1 MRSPPGRAF
10 SGKLRPKNH
19 PRLPTAAGRFV
30 RGSDSRRFSAHWRGR
45 SAVLWP
51 CAGATAQDGAGETT
65 PFWRA
70 RGCRARAGL
79 PFWRS
84 SARRRGVIRAC
95 IPKKAL
101 WCSWLMKP
109 TVPFRMQPCKRP
121 RRGTRALGGGRQ
133 RSSLGVWVPG
143 NAAPVRPAA
152 VGARVVFE
160 RPERC
165 CSWADRAGRRSSTD
179 GRRALSA
186 RRPWPGLS
194 GLGFQRRGGREVA
207 RTRGVSSQ
215 SCRRRRPAQVR
226 RWQATRSG
234 GGSLSRCAFSLSP
247 VGLVVRDECVWG
259 T

>member
-1 MRSPPGRAF
+1 M
-10 SGKLRPKNH
+10 
-19 PRLPTAAGRFV
+19 
-30 RGSDSRRFSAHWRGR
+30 
-45 SAVLWP
+45 WP

-70 RGCRARAGL
+70 RCCRARAGL

-84 SARRRGVIRAC
+84 GARRRGVIRAC

-101 WCSWLMKP
+101 RCSWSMRP

-121 RRGTRALGGGRQ
+121 RRGARALGGGRQ

-165 CSWADRAGRRSSTD
+165 CSWADRAGRRSSTY

-186 RRPWPGLS
+186 RRPGQGCRAWGS
-194 GLGFQRRGGREVA
+194 SDGAGGRS
-207 RTRGVSSQ
+207 RG
-215 SCRRRRPAQVR
+215 RA
-226 RWQATRSG
+226 A
-234 GGSLSRCAFSLSP
+234 SRLSP
-247 VGLVVRDECVWG
+247 VAAIFQPRCVAGRRRARVEVLFLVAPFLCFQSGSSFAASASGVHEWG
-259 T
+259 S